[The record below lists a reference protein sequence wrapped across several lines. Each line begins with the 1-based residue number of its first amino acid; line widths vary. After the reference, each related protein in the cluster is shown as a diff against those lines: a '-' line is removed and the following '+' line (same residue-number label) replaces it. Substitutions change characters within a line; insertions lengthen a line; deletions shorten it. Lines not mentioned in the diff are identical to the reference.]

1 MAEVLEFNEMMFTNF
16 EPKMKN
22 RYIMEIDGIQS
33 YLIKAAARPSINF
46 ETVKLDH
53 INTYRKLQGKGEWQ
67 DISITLY
74 DPIVPSGAQQ
84 VMEWVRL
91 GYESLTGRKG
101 YADFYKKD
109 IDFYMLGP
117 VGDKIEQWKLKGAFI
132 QAANFND
139 LSFESNDPAD
149 IELTLSYDYAILEF
163 QILSTTIYLF
173 EEGSLSENLFSFYNF
188 LVLIYLYIQTNKG

>member
-1 MAEVLEFNEMMFTNF
+1 MAEVLEFDQMFYTNF

-33 YLIKAAARPSINF
+33 YLIKAANRPSINF
-46 ETVKLDH
+46 ETVTLDH
-53 INTYRKLQGKGEWQ
+53 INIKRKLQGKGEWQ
-67 DISITLY
+67 TLDITLY

-84 VMEWVRL
+84 VMEWIRL
-91 GYESLTGRKG
+91 GHESITGRRG

-132 QAANFND
+132 NSANFGD
-139 LSFESNDPAD
+139 LAFDSNDPAE
-149 IELTLSYDYAILEF
+149 ITLTLEYDYAILEF
-163 QILSTTIYLF
+163 
-173 EEGSLSENLFSFYNF
+173 
-188 LVLIYLYIQTNKG
+188 

>member
-1 MAEVLEFNEMMFTNF
+1 MAEVLEFNEMFFTNF

-33 YLIKAAARPSINF
+33 YLIKTANRPSINF
-46 ETVKLDH
+46 EQIKLDH

-67 DISITLY
+67 DLEITLY

-91 GYESLTGRKG
+91 GQESITGRRG
-101 YADFYKKD
+101 YADFYKQD

-132 QAANFND
+132 VAANFND
-139 LSFESNDPAD
+139 LDFSSNDPAD
-149 IELTLSYDYAILEF
+149 ISLTLAYDYAILE
-163 QILSTTIYLF
+163 Y
-173 EEGSLSENLFSFYNF
+173 
-188 LVLIYLYIQTNKG
+188 

>member
-1 MAEVLEFNEMMFTNF
+1 MAEVLEFNDMFFTNF

-22 RYIMEIDGIQS
+22 RYYMELSEVGIPA
-33 YLIKAAARPSINF
+33 YLVKSANRPSINF
-46 ETVKLDH
+46 ESIKLDH

-67 DISITLY
+67 DLSITLY
-74 DPIVPSGAQQ
+74 DPIVPSAAQK

-91 GYESLTGRKG
+91 GHEYITGRRG

-132 QAANFND
+132 QAANFGD
-139 LSFESNDPAD
+139 LSFDSNEPAT

-163 QILSTTIYLF
+163 
-173 EEGSLSENLFSFYNF
+173 
-188 LVLIYLYIQTNKG
+188 